1 MNFKFLFLIIFFLF
15 IVLLLRNDDDD
26 IEHFKNKFHTFN
38 IILVDDNLSRQKGLM
53 FRKNKLGKNNGM
65 LFYYNNKPKSVKS
78 VWMKNT
84 FIPLDILFLDSN
96 MIVVDLYQNMIP
108 FSEKSVYS
116 KVKCNHFLE
125 IDSGEVG
132 RLKIEVGDKIL
143 FNQIKDK

>member
-1 MNFKFLFLIIFFLF
+1 MNFKFLFFIICLLF
-15 IVLLLRNDDDD
+15 IYLLLENNEQ
-26 IEHFKNKFHTFN
+26 IEYFKNKSHTFN
-38 IILVDDNLSRQKGLM
+38 IILVDDDLSRKKGLM
-53 FRKNKLGKNNGM
+53 FRKKKLGGNNGM
-65 LFYYNNKPKSVKS
+65 LFHFNKKPKSIKS

-96 MIVVDLYQNMIP
+96 MVVVDLYKNMIP
-108 FSEKSVYS
+108 LSEKSIYS

-132 RLKIEVGDKIL
+132 RLKVEVGDKIL